1 MAQAGGVPR
10 ALASS
15 ARLLSEEGFARLR
28 LSTVG
33 VVGLGGVG
41 GWAAEALARS
51 GVGGLV
57 LVDMDHVA
65 ESNLNRQVQATHQ
78 TLGQAKVQALA
89 DRLRAIAPGLS
100 VYPVE
105 DALTPENVAAF
116 LAGGAV
122 SGGGASG
129 GGWPA
134 PQVWI
139 DACDDLRAKEA
150 LVLAMPAR
158 SRPRSLVVS
167 GGAGGKLDPT
177 RIRVGDLAD
186 TKQDPLLSKLRYSLR
201 RQHGFPRAGA
211 MRIRV
216 VSSDEPARATESCDP
231 AAKLACA
238 GYGSMVTVTASMGLA
253 AAAEAMRL
261 ITTGR
266 Q

>member
-1 MAQAGGVPR
+1 
-10 ALASS
+10 
-15 ARLLSEEGFARLR
+15 
-28 LSTVG
+28 
-33 VVGLGGVG
+33 
-41 GWAAEALARS
+41 
-51 GVGGLV
+51 VGGLV

-89 DRLRAIAPGLS
+89 VRLRAIAPALS
-100 VYPVE
+100 VYPLE
-105 DALTPENVAAF
+105 DALTPENVSAF
-116 LAGGAV
+116 LAGGGV
-122 SGGGASG
+122 SGS
-129 GGWPA
+129 GWPA

-158 SRPRSLVVS
+158 GRPRSLVVS

-216 VSSDEPARATESCDP
+216 VSSDEPARATEGCDP

>member
-41 GWAAEALARS
+41 SWAAEALARS
-51 GVGGLV
+51 GVGSLV

-100 VYPVE
+100 VYPLE
-105 DALTPENVAAF
+105 DALTPENVSSF
-116 LAGGAV
+116 LAGGGV
-122 SGGGASG
+122 SGGR
-129 GGWPA
+129 WPA

-216 VSSDEPARATESCDP
+216 VSSDEPARATEGCDP
-231 AAKLACA
+231 SARLACA

>member
-1 MAQAGGVPR
+1 MIPR

-15 ARLLSEEGFARLR
+15 ARLLSEDGFSRLR
-28 LSTVG
+28 SSTVA

-41 GWAAEALARS
+41 SWAAEALARS

-57 LVDMDHVA
+57 LIDMDHVA
-65 ESNLNRQVQATHQ
+65 ESNLNRQVQATRQ

-89 DRLRAIAPGLS
+89 ERLSLIAPDVTLHL
-100 VYPVE
+100 VE
-105 DALTPENVAAF
+105 EHLTPENV
-116 LAGGAV
+116 LQLLEGRHGGV
-122 SGGGASG
+122 RGA
-129 GGWPA
+129 WPT
-134 PQVWI
+134 PQVWV

-150 LVLAMPAR
+150 LILALPAR
-158 SRPRSLVVS
+158 NRPRSLVVS

-201 RQHGFPRAGA
+201 RQHGFPRSGA

-216 VSSDEPARATESCDP
+216 VSSDEPARASDNCDP
-231 AAKLACA
+231 AARLACA

-253 AAAEAMRL
+253 MAAEAMRL

>member
-51 GVGGLV
+51 GVGGLL

-89 DRLRAIAPGLS
+89 DRLRSIAPALL

-105 DALTPENVAAF
+105 DELTPENVSAF
-116 LAGGAV
+116 LAGGGV
-122 SGGGASG
+122 SGSG
-129 GGWPA
+129 WTA

-216 VSSDEPARATESCDP
+216 VSSDEPARATEGCDP

>member
-78 TLGQAKVQALA
+78 TLGQAKVKALA
-89 DRLRAIAPGLS
+89 ERLRAIAPALS

-105 DALTPENVAAF
+105 DELTPENVAAF
-116 LAGGAV
+116 LAGGGV
-122 SGGGASG
+122 SG

-139 DACDDLRAKEA
+139 DACDDLRAKKA

-216 VSSDEPARATESCDP
+216 VSSDEPARATEGCDP

>member
-1 MAQAGGVPR
+1 MIPR

-15 ARLLSEEGFARLR
+15 AQLLSEEGFSRLR
-28 LSTVG
+28 SSTVA

-41 GWAAEALARS
+41 SWAAEALTRS

-57 LVDMDHVA
+57 LVDMDYVA
-65 ESNLNRQVQATHQ
+65 ESNLNRQVQATRQ

-89 DRLRAIAPGLS
+89 ERLSLIAPEVTLHL
-100 VYPVE
+100 VE
-105 DALTPENVAAF
+105 EHLTPENVLQF
-116 LAGGAV
+116 MEGRHGGV
-122 SGGGASG
+122 LGT
-129 GGWPA
+129 WPA
-134 PQVWI
+134 PQVWV

-150 LVLAMPAR
+150 LVLALPAR
-158 SRPRSLVVS
+158 TRPRSLVVS

-177 RIRVGDLAD
+177 RIRMGDLAD

-201 RQHGFPRAGA
+201 RQHGFPRTGA

-216 VSSDEPARATESCDP
+216 VSSDEPARASESCDP
-231 AAKLACA
+231 AARLACA